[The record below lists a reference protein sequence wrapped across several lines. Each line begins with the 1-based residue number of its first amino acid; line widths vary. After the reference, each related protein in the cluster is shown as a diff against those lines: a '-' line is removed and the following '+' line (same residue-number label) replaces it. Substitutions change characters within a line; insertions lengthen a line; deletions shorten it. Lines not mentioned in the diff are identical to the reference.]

1 MILDHSYFHLFLN
14 PVTDKHSSMVVILVV
29 ILKSIFEY
37 EYFSQCNIFAPS
49 PWVFWSKKEY
59 IKYRKQYIF
68 VKKYLLRK
76 WRVNSNEICCDISSK
91 QVSSYCDIL
100 HVDEDIALDK
110 NCFR

>member
-1 MILDHSYFHLFLN
+1 MNIFLN
-14 PVTDKHSSMVVILVV
+14 A
-29 ILKSIFEY
+29 IFLHHLPES
-37 EYFSQCNIFAPS
+37 FDPKKNI
-49 PWVFWSKKEY
+49 